1 MTDSQKDSNTLV
13 YYAPAEAARVL
24 GVSAATQRRM
34 ARIYEDTCGELHR
47 NERGD
52 RLWTREALER
62 MVSARELHQAGR
74 AVSIEAG
81 LETVMRGDAEPGQAV
96 TLTAQPTAEPLELVL
111 RELQTLRGAVEG
123 LTAVVERLETENRA
137 LREEVKALEPPLTP
151 PVTLSAEG
159 KRPHRAWLSWLIE
172 RLQRWE

>member
-1 MTDSQKDSNTLV
+1 M
-13 YYAPAEAARVL
+13 L

-52 RLWTREALER
+52 RLWTKEALER

-81 LETVMRGDAEPGQAV
+81 LEALMKGDVEPGHAL
-96 TLTAQPTAEPLELVL
+96 TLSGGSTAEPLELVL

-123 LTAVVERLETENRA
+123 LTAVVETREGEQGLTRRGEGARA
-137 LREEVKALEPPLTP
+137 TGS
-151 PVTLSAEG
+151 VTVSAEG
-159 KRPHRAWLSWLIE
+159 ERPPRAWLSRLIE
-172 RLQRWE
+172 RLRRWERRTLTKRNPLTQAACG